1 MFNDTDLPKSALES
15 APTGFD
21 TGAEPSAA
29 APPAR
34 FGRLAL
40 CIAAAS
46 ALALGVVGTV
56 AYGVWFNHD
65 QQVYADAMAGARQ
78 ALGTAASAGVGQPLA
93 NSIAQPRPAA
103 FAAAPRSAATA
114 AVEGAAGGMQAAAVT
129 PAAAG
134 TQAIAGTPATAQR
147 QATVA
152 APAEEER
159 GGKQASWSGPVK
171 QLPAPPVRQTSV
183 ADATPAVAASSASTA
198 HRAVPPS
205 NPAAQQWASNR
216 PGREAR
222 LAQQDRRSS
231 SAANARHKGSLFAR
245 MGSFFRRV
253 SYRQHGTGSQQ
264 DIYSHP

>member
-15 APTGFD
+15 AATGFD

-78 ALGTAASAGVGQPLA
+78 ALGTAASAGVGQALA

-147 QATVA
+147 QD
-152 APAEEER
+152 P
-159 GGKQASWSGPVK
+159 
-171 QLPAPPVRQTSV
+171 
-183 ADATPAVAASSASTA
+183 
-198 HRAVPPS
+198 
-205 NPAAQQWASNR
+205 
-216 PGREAR
+216 R
-222 LAQQDRRSS
+222 L
-231 SAANARHKGSLFAR
+231 
-245 MGSFFRRV
+245 
-253 SYRQHGTGSQQ
+253 
-264 DIYSHP
+264 